1 MDNRNDVFES
11 IKATKKRLEDA
22 EKVLGYLE
30 KSEAPKTQV
39 TAMKRIV
46 KHLKNEFSIE
56 RLAAALADLQTKG
69 SVRPEDEEE
78 NAFTL

>member
-1 MDNRNDVFES
+1 MNMRNDVFDR
-11 IKATKKRLEDA
+11 IKTTKRRISEA
-22 EKVLGYLE
+22 EKILAYLE
-30 KSEAPKTQV
+30 KNEAPKTQI

-46 KHLKNEFSIE
+46 KHLDNQYSVEK
-56 RLAAALADLQTKG
+56 LAFALADLQTTG